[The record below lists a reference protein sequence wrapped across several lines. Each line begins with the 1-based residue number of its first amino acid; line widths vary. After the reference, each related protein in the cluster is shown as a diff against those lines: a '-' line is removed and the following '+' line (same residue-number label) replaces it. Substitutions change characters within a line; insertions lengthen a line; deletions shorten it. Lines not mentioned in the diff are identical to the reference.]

1 MLINADKVRAM
12 RLEKGWTQDQFAEL
26 CDLSVRTIQR
36 IEKTGV
42 ASLDTSNA
50 LAAVLEAERTSLL
63 AQGGVQAARSEFT
76 LKHVVLTGGAM
87 LAVGIGVGVAFF

>member
-1 MLINADKVRAM
+1 MLVNAEKVRSM
-12 RLEKGWTQDQFAEL
+12 RLERGWTQDQFAEL
-26 CDLSVRTIQR
+26 CAVSVRTIQR

-50 LAAVLEAERTSLL
+50 LAAVLETDRASLL

-76 LKHVVLTGGAM
+76 LKHILLTGSGM
-87 LAVGIGVGVAFF
+87 LALGIGLGFILS